1 MGKDISSDSS
11 SENVWSITL
20 TGLQGDGS
28 LKSVGGAHGVSPYC
42 YYGDS
47 SCVPFYR
54 SGRESHYPQMEITE
68 TSILHLA

>member
-1 MGKDISSDSS
+1 MLVKEIMTR
-11 SENVWSITL
+11 N
-20 TGLQGDGS
+20 

-54 SGRESHYPQMEITE
+54 VGSSGTSPGTESLGEQPP
-68 TSILHLA
+68 